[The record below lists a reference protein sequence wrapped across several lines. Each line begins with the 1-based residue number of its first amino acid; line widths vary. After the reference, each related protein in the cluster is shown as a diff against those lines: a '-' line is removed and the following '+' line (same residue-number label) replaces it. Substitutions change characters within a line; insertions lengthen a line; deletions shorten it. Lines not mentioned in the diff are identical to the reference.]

1 MRAARRPRSAS
12 RMSLWRL
19 LIDLGV
25 VALPLLLRRLTRVL
39 RPAQSPI
46 AAFEVPSRRPATL
59 QPIARSSV
67 GITLRGEYQHGN
79 FTMFARNELKSLR
92 ERVEEVRTA
101 RRFLSLTSFQRSALW
116 APRIRSSSELMI
128 GGSNWSGDIAVS
140 RPATRYG
147 SRCPSPMRC
156 TRVELLPFSTTMI
169 RRSRTDCEQAAGGVM
184 RVVRQGPRLR
194 WSTCD
199 CALQSNG
206 PGAESGNEARLTHR
220 IIRKGGLLVCRSVN
234 GSQRPQP
241 VGIRWHRDGE
251 QTEATMSCTTPSKS
265 DDQKNLPIDRATKSV
280 RPTPQ
285 EGLRDG
291 SFNSLPPEAA
301 LDFGYRIPFVVTRR
315 AYEAAIQWDKGGLMS
330 ESARASDVLW
340 MALPAVRR
348 AARASTT
355 PFPFQFRSTENRH
368 ANGTVNT
375 SARSRITTLYAVVQP
390 FGDGNLDCV
399 TILMPDEV

>member
-1 MRAARRPRSAS
+1 
-12 RMSLWRL
+12 
-19 LIDLGV
+19 
-25 VALPLLLRRLTRVL
+25 
-39 RPAQSPI
+39 
-46 AAFEVPSRRPATL
+46 
-59 QPIARSSV
+59 
-67 GITLRGEYQHGN
+67 
-79 FTMFARNELKSLR
+79 
-92 ERVEEVRTA
+92 
-101 RRFLSLTSFQRSALW
+101 
-116 APRIRSSSELMI
+116 
-128 GGSNWSGDIAVS
+128 
-140 RPATRYG
+140 
-147 SRCPSPMRC
+147 
-156 TRVELLPFSTTMI
+156 
-169 RRSRTDCEQAAGGVM
+169 
-184 RVVRQGPRLR
+184 
-194 WSTCD
+194 
-199 CALQSNG
+199 
-206 PGAESGNEARLTHR
+206 
-220 IIRKGGLLVCRSVN
+220 
-234 GSQRPQP
+234 
-241 VGIRWHRDGE
+241 
-251 QTEATMSCTTPSKS
+251 MSCTTPSKS